1 MLPAPFREAIGHMD
15 EFGPRAGF
23 PRERDALALHNSV
36 AASTPFPDCA
46 PLPIGLGC
54 AAMDATPADSAPIIP
69 ARDIR
74 KFERTYAAGETVF
87 EKGARG
93 SSMFVVLEGS
103 VHIRDVRDGETIEI
117 AQRSAGEFFGEMAL
131 VDGGTRSAH
140 AVAAET
146 PTRLAEIDKAR
157 FMYLVSQQP
166 AFSLAIIREL
176 CRRIPMPD
184 RS

>member
-1 MLPAPFREAIGHMD
+1 MVPKAIVSAPHD
-15 EFGPRAGF
+15 TL
-23 PRERDALALHNSV
+23 LALHKSV
-36 AASTPFPDCA
+36 EASTRGTNCVSP
-46 PLPIGLGC
+46 PIGLGC
-54 AAMDATPADSAPIIP
+54 ATMDATSPDSAPIIP

-103 VHIRDVRDGETIEI
+103 VRIHDARDGAAIEI
-117 AQRSAGEFFGEMAL
+117 AHRRAGEFFGEMAL